1 MNTVK
6 IMEITKTLIAKK
18 HIFSKCII
26 CKCVFG
32 DDGKNPQSDE
42 HIIPEFLGGK
52 LKIGMVCKICNN
64 AMGSGFE
71 DRIAQSFLGKAHAN
85 KYQIKGKS
93 GKVPNFPLVG
103 TYQHGDKKIFFTPD
117 YKIKTHYSLE
127 CIQNDEKGIVFSGHI
142 DATDL
147 ESSKKQ
153 VVASVMR
160 ALKKQG
166 KKVDEANIYKQVSQI
181 IDNSKINIERN
192 PTINGKIVIDFHDI
206 ELLLLKLA
214 YEILCIHLGEAISND
229 EFFEGWR
236 VSLKQQKL
244 ASSIEYGSDNFFER
258 FTPIFDSFPLSN
270 AIHFEEFDQGS
281 ARDNILIILSNEV
294 VFVRCMNIW
303 LKFRTNQNLSICLY
317 EHSVSDNKLR
327 FYDSESFII
336 RLFNKDIFPIH

>member
-117 YKIKTHYSLE
+117 YKIKTHCFLE

-160 ALKKQG
+160 AFKKQG
-166 KKVDEANIYKQVSQI
+166 KKVDETNVYKQVSQI
-181 IDNSKINIERN
+181 IDNSIINVENN
-192 PTINGKIVIDFHDI
+192 PVIHGNITIDFNDI
-206 ELLLLKLA
+206 ESLLLKIA
-214 YEILCIHLGEAISND
+214 YEVLCIHFGEIITNDEYFDVWRTSLQEQKIEPALQYGYDNFFQRIAPIVDAFPISEGIHFDEFEKGEFRDNTLIIFSGEAI
-229 EFFEGWR
+229 
-236 VSLKQQKL
+236 
-244 ASSIEYGSDNFFER
+244 
-258 FTPIFDSFPLSN
+258 
-270 AIHFEEFDQGS
+270 
-281 ARDNILIILSNEV
+281 
-294 VFVRCMNIW
+294 FVRCIGIW
-303 LKFRTNQNLSICLY
+303 IKFRTNLDLATCLY
-317 EHSVSDNKLR
+317 EHSVTDNKLR
-327 FYDSESFII
+327 FYDSNRFMV
-336 RLFNKDIFPIH
+336 RLFNKIIYRL